1 MDLLGLRV
9 LREVARCGSIS
20 AAADALDYTQPAVSR
35 QLAALERSAGRPLVE
50 RTARGTRLTRPG
62 EVLLRRAEAV
72 LTELEGARA
81 DLDSLGDHEERPL
94 RILGFQ
100 TAIASFVPDALGALR
115 RRFPDAAVE
124 LRLGEARVG
133 DAALR
138 GDRLDVALTNATS
151 WTFPDARVHPLR
163 EDPMWCVLPAGHRLA
178 GRDEIAFEAL
188 RDEPFVLTSTT
199 LCADRELVLDACAA
213 HGFVPRVAAHCDDP
227 NTTQGLVAAGVGVA
241 ALPEMGLPVLRDDVV
256 LRPFAR
262 PLKRRVVA
270 LVPRDAPAR
279 PERDALLE
287 ALADA
292 AGAWRSPVVPTV
304 ADSGGPG
311 AVPPVAGGEDGRSG
325 RAASPPRT
333 GRAVRRAQTAVTPVR
348 SYQADSGSPV
358 IRS

>member
-20 AAADALDYTQPAVSR
+20 AAADALDYTQPAISR
-35 QLAALERSAGRPLVE
+35 QLAALERSAGLPLVD
-50 RTARGTRLTRPG
+50 RTARGARLTRAG

-81 DLDSLGDHEERPL
+81 DLDSLRDHEERPL
-94 RILGFQ
+94 RVLGFP
-100 TAIASFVPDALGALR
+100 TAIASFVPDALRALR
-115 RRFPDAAVE
+115 RRFPEVGVE

-138 GDRLDVALTNATS
+138 GDRLDVALTNATT

-163 EDPMWCVLPAGHRLA
+163 EDPMWCVLPAEHRLA
-178 GRDEIAFEAL
+178 ERDQVALEAL
-188 RDEPFVLTSTT
+188 REEPFVLTSTT
-199 LCADRELVLDACAA
+199 LCADRELLLDACAA

-227 NTTQGLVAAGVGVA
+227 STTQGLVAGGVGVA

-256 LRPFAR
+256 VRPFAR
-262 PLKRRVVA
+262 PLTRRVVA

-279 PERDALLE
+279 PARDALLE
-287 ALADA
+287 ELATCA
-292 AGAWRSPVVPTV
+292 RTWRSPVVPAGVGGSADV
-304 ADSGGPG
+304 APGTG
-311 AVPPVAGGEDGRSG
+311 AVAPAGSPSRS
-325 RAASPPRT
+325 T
-333 GRAVRRAQTAVTPVR
+333 QTAVTPVR

>member
-20 AAADALDYTQPAVSR
+20 AAADALDYTQPAISR

-81 DLDSLGDHEERPL
+81 DLDSLRDDEERPL

-100 TAIASFVPDALGALR
+100 TSIATFVPDALRGLR
-115 RRFPDAAVE
+115 RRFPDAGVE

-138 GDRLDVALTNATS
+138 GDRLDVALTNATT

-163 EDPMWCVLPAGHRLA
+163 EDPMWCVLPADHRLA
-178 GRDEIAFEAL
+178 HRDEIAFEAL
-188 RDEPFVLTSTT
+188 REEPFVLTATT

-227 NTTQGLVAAGVGVA
+227 NTTQGLVAGGVGVA

-262 PLKRRVVA
+262 PLTRRVVA

-279 PERDALLE
+279 PARDALLE
-287 ALADA
+287 ELAAA
-292 AGAWRSPVVPTV
+292 AGAWRSPVVP
-304 ADSGGPG
+304 SGAG
-311 AVPPVAGGEDGRSG
+311 APRPSASAVGGLAPDAEPNG
-325 RAASPPRT
+325 AA
-333 GRAVRRAQTAVTPVR
+333 ARRPQTAVTPVR